1 MKKNNKKI
9 IFLLKDLNRG
19 GAEVF
24 ITDLANYLS
33 KKGYIIE
40 VLTISEENEFKK
52 EINSEINV
60 NSLNEKRIGRSLF
73 KLFKHLKSDDYNLI
87 IANVWPVTII
97 ANIACMLV
105 SDLYCLNIEHG
116 ILSKEFSKRSRLFR
130 FLQKTSIK
138 IFYNLISGS
147 IAVSEGVRADLISFG
162 VSKNK
167 THVINN
173 SYRNLSTYEE
183 KEIGLKD
190 WYEHK
195 GIKLISV
202 ANLKTEKN
210 ISNLLKSISLIKN
223 QNNSI
228 DIKLLIAG
236 DGPLKS
242 NLKLESKELG
252 IESEVFFAGII
263 KNPFIYLDIADLF
276 VLSSDFE
283 GFGIVIIEAMS
294 LGKTIVS
301 TESEGPSEILKKGKL
316 GYLCKINDP
325 EDLAKKILMALKN
338 PINEEEL
345 KIESKK
351 YSLDIIGNK
360 YEEIIKRI
368 NLRNKIN

>member
-1 MKKNNKKI
+1 MEKNNKKI

-97 ANIACMLV
+97 ANIASILI

>member
-1 MKKNNKKI
+1 MEKNNKKI

>member
-1 MKKNNKKI
+1 MEKNNKKI

-33 KKGYIIE
+33 KKDYIIE
-40 VLTISEENEFKK
+40 ILTISEENEFKK
-52 EINSEINV
+52 EISSDINV
-60 NSLNEKRIGRSLF
+60 NSLKEKKIGRSFF
-73 KLFKHLKSDDYNLI
+73 KLYKHLKSNDYNLI

-97 ANIACMLV
+97 ANIASILI

-116 ILSKEFSKRSRLFR
+116 ILSKEFSRRSRLFH

-338 PINEEEL
+338 PIDEEKL